1 MAAAA
6 KLTMMETKRERGRE
20 SGEGCWKMDEA
31 EVKERERKI
40 AQEITISP
48 SSADRL
54 RTTLNFQVARVSQR
68 AKHAACS
75 ARCLARRSACQ
86 VRRRRSGNRTPTERE
101 GG

>member
-6 KLTMMETKRERGRE
+6 KLTMMETKREGERE

-31 EVKERERKI
+31 EEEEEERERKI

-54 RTTLNFQVARVSQR
+54 RTDGQL
-68 AKHAACS
+68 
-75 ARCLARRSACQ
+75 
-86 VRRRRSGNRTPTERE
+86 
-101 GG
+101 

>member
-1 MAAAA
+1 MAAAAAA

-31 EVKERERKI
+31 EEEEEGERKI

-54 RTTLNFQVARVSQR
+54 RTDGQL
-68 AKHAACS
+68 
-75 ARCLARRSACQ
+75 
-86 VRRRRSGNRTPTERE
+86 
-101 GG
+101 

>member
-6 KLTMMETKRERGRE
+6 KLTMMETKREGE

-31 EVKERERKI
+31 EEEEEEGERKI

-54 RTTLNFQVARVSQR
+54 RTDGQL
-68 AKHAACS
+68 
-75 ARCLARRSACQ
+75 
-86 VRRRRSGNRTPTERE
+86 
-101 GG
+101 